1 MKNIESFLILI
12 GLILLYTIIMGFPAM
27 LLWNWLMPL
36 IFGLKKISILQSIGL
51 VLLSKILLKS
61 STNLKQS

>member
-1 MKNIESFLILI
+1 MKYVESFLILT
-12 GLILLYTIIMGFPAM
+12 GLILLYTLIMGFPVM

-51 VLLSKILLKS
+51 VLLSEILLKS
-61 STNLKQS
+61 SSNLKQN

>member
-1 MKNIESFLILI
+1 MKYVESFLILT
-12 GLILLYTIIMGFPAM
+12 GLILLYTIIMGFPVM

-51 VLLSKILLKS
+51 VLLSEILLKS
-61 STNLKQS
+61 SSNLKQN